1 MLLPLELIKTVAEKQ
16 LPQNNLRGDQISLG
30 KLRMKNFTEVLRGV
44 EGMKA
49 DGKANKSVAYV
60 VQVLLINID
69 GSLAVK

>member
-1 MLLPLELIKTVAEKQ
+1 
-16 LPQNNLRGDQISLG
+16 
-30 KLRMKNFTEVLRGV
+30 MKNFTEVLRGV

-69 GSLAVK
+69 DSLAVK